1 MKAPGIISG
10 KTFKGNNLDRRDVEY
25 GPNTH
30 KLPKHP
36 VDKLLDK
43 TSGEAEKWFEP
54 NGQVIIPP
62 EKIQYL
68 KS

>member
-1 MKAPGIISG
+1 MKTKGIMSG
-10 KTFKGNNLDRRDVEY
+10 KIFKGTNPNQEGVTY

-36 VDKLLDK
+36 VDKLLDE
-43 TSGEAEKWFEP
+43 THGEAEKWLEP